1 MISYGTFSASLE
13 FFSSNANAARKAVGL
28 LEIVRKILA
37 KQDRFEFILNG
48 IKRVIRIWFFKNEK
62 EKNFA

>member
-37 KQDRFEFILNG
+37 KQDRFVFILNG
-48 IKRVIRIWFFKNEK
+48 MKGL
-62 EKNFA
+62 